1 MRTMPASE
9 RIGKVAGMSPEAL
22 VLALGS
28 ILRPR
33 SVAAVYAMLAAER
46 ATRLLFV
53 YLVAGLVVSVT
64 IGIGVTSLLAPATR
78 AQAPETVRAVLNLV
92 LGIAALGYAAGVL
105 TGVILRPEPSGH
117 SRISRWLADP
127 SPSSAAV
134 LGVLTH
140 LPGLFY
146 LAALNAIAASS
157 RSQLHAIAQIV
168 VYNAIWFT
176 LPAVA
181 LAFAAFRPAELH
193 RLLGRLADA
202 VRRREREVVVVIFA
216 ALGAYLVGKGV
227 LALQ

>member
-22 VLALGS
+22 ILAMGS

-33 SVAAVYAMLAAER
+33 SAAAVYAILAAER

-53 YLVAGLVVSVT
+53 YLVAGLVVSLT
-64 IGIGVTSLLAPATR
+64 IGIGAISLLTPATR

-92 LGIAALGYAAGVL
+92 LGIAALGYAGGVL
-105 TGVILRPEPSGH
+105 TGVILRPEPRTH
-117 SRISRWLADP
+117 PRISRWFADP

-157 RSQLHAIAQIV
+157 RSQLQAITQVV

-181 LAFAAFRPAELH
+181 LAFAAFRPAEL
-193 RLLGRLADA
+193 RKFLGRLANS

-216 ALGAYLVGKGV
+216 ALG
-227 LALQ
+227 